1 MWKPF
6 GDQEQRFGSSGIRP
20 VYPDILIAKLR
31 PGHEIDAVLH
41 CVKGIGE
48 DHIKF
53 SPVGECVCVRVSRL

>member
-6 GDQEQRFGSSGIRP
+6 GEQERLFGANGIRP

-53 SPVGECVCVRVSRL
+53 SPVG